1 VCIGYA
7 IRLVTPFL
15 DECRDN
21 NANAEEHHEVNP
33 LLISYSYCTVH
44 RYESEYD
51 EDCCNLGFCADQAI
65 RFVGG
70 LL

>member
-1 VCIGYA
+1 MVCARGV
-7 IRLVTPFL
+7 IRLVSPFV

-21 NANAEEHHEVNP
+21 NANTEEHDEVNP

-51 EDCCNLGFCADQAI
+51 KDCCNLGFCTNQAI
-65 RFVGG
+65 
-70 LL
+70 